1 MGNIFLT
8 VVNMSI
14 TAAMA
19 ACAVCV
25 IRMLLKKA
33 PKGISYAMWAIVLFR
48 AVCPVSFSSLFSF
61 LGSMDN
67 IGPATPGGTAGGG
80 LQAAVSAAGPSLPET
95 LLTAGAVIW
104 ITGVIAMIAY
114 SVISYMLLKRK
125 ISTATLV
132 HGNIYESDRIAS
144 PFVCGLIRPKIYLPV
159 SLAEENRR
167 YVLAHEQ
174 THIRR
179 RDYLIKPLAFLV
191 LAVHWFNPL
200 MWAAYLLMSRD
211 IEMSCDERVIKALG
225 SEIKTD
231 YSHALLTLATNCR
244 AICGTS
250 LAFSGS
256 NARARI
262 RNVLSYKRPA
272 FWIMMAAV
280 AVCAAVGFCFLEP
293 PPAEIV
299 FNDPALE
306 AAVREELGIKGR
318 PVTTADAQ
326 AVTKL
331 DLWRDD
337 ISNIDDLAYF
347 TALTYLDLGYGGK
360 IEDISALVGLTNL
373 TTLELSGNEI
383 EDITA
388 LADLTSLTYL
398 NLAYNKIED
407 ISALVGL
414 TNLTTLE
421 LSGNEI
427 EDITALADLTSLTY
441 LNLAYNKIEDISALV
456 GLTNLTTLELSGNEI
471 EDITALADL
480 TSLTYLNLTYNKIED
495 ISALAGLTNL
505 TFLFLE
511 ETETEDISALAGL
524 TNLTYLYLRQNNIED
539 ISALTGLTNLSELDL
554 SYNKIEDTPVME
566 GLTNLTLLDLHQNQ
580 IEDISGLAGLI
591 NLNNLDL
598 SYNKIEDISALAGL
612 TNLNYLHLHANQIE
626 DISALAGLTNLWSV
640 ILEDNPIKDFSP
652 LEAYYDQL
660 GGSDFTLDPQQ

>member
-398 NLAYNKIED
+398 NL
-407 ISALVGL
+407 
-414 TNLTTLE
+414 
-421 LSGNEI
+421 
-427 EDITALADLTSLTY
+427 
-441 LNLAYNKIEDISALV
+441 
-456 GLTNLTTLELSGNEI
+456 
-471 EDITALADL
+471 
-480 TSLTYLNLTYNKIED
+480 TYNKIED